1 MFLKKHQHSQESL
14 SPGHGGLGSAAG
26 RKHTYGTPDGSSK
39 YEKKRKKI
47 CRFWHAFSLKPALP
61 QLYAYAKSTTES
73 KKEGEK
79 GEWEPASAQRGGGG
93 EDRKGAEERG
103 QAEGGRIR
111 VRVVKKKS
119 KEEVVGCE
127 VRRGREHSDSNADT
141 RSLATLF

>member
-1 MFLKKHQHSQESL
+1 M
-14 SPGHGGLGSAAG
+14 GGLVLQLGGNAHTGPPTEAPSM
-26 RKHTYGTPDGSSK
+26 RKK
-39 YEKKRKKI
+39 ERKI

-61 QLYAYAKSTTES
+61 QLHAYAKSTTES

-79 GEWEPASAQRGGGG
+79 GRVGTSERSEGRGWGGQ
-93 EDRKGAEERG
+93 ERRRAEERG

-127 VRRGREHSDSNADT
+127 GRRGREHSDSNTDT